1 MNANSEV
8 SLFKPCSH
16 KTPVQRGP
24 AGRFTSSTSSQCRG
38 EIEHRE
44 KRHGSPSK
52 QISGQHR
59 QQPEL
64 EWVIKRRPDGTR
76 YVTRRPV
83 RKRAMPSLLAAVKAR
98 REQSLAR
105 ERAGMSTTD
114 DDGGSEVTGTGFSTF
129 MDAEN
134 ERFKQL
140 RLKKKHAEWWEWLI
154 ESHER
159 NLKSEARDRAL
170 LEENKRLKS
179 DGFFKDALI
188 AGLKFDLDEAKKA
201 AEKQLTEAK
210 IDAEKQLDMAK
221 KDAEKQLDMAKKD
234 AEKQMNEK
242 GQQLKQLWE
251 EIRRLKEELK
261 DSAKEIQQLKGE
273 LAEQKQSAAAEIQ
286 RVNDALEEQTQKV
299 EGMQRSAMMAQSA
312 FKMPSRRKGCALIG
326 ASTSSSSFRSSPST
340 AGHISPVHSVAA
352 VDSSFGKH
360 KVTGVFVGRLVV
372 DEWLELGERRHEDN
386 QIMRQGNKI
395 AELGQQLKQLW
406 EEIRR
411 LKEELKD
418 SAKEIQQLK
427 GELAEQKQSAAAEI
441 QRVNDALEEQTQ
453 KVEGMQRSAMM
464 AQSAFKMPSRRKG
477 CALIGASTSSSS
489 FRSSPSTAGHIS
501 PVHSVAAVDSS
512 FGKHKVTGGVS
523 SSVDP
528 MSLFAQLQPF
538 IDDKSSSSNSGQ
550 IKPGSDVL
558 SDCHSSAGPRSL
570 QEVGAV
576 VGAMVDVVVGED
588 ARSLQEVGAV
598 LGAMVDVVVEEDAR
612 SLQEEDARS
621 LQEVDAVVGAGADVV
636 EEGCAVSVAEPLKL
650 VEPQNNMGEVEQQGD
665 VEELP
670 LAAPHQ
676 QRNIISSV
684 LRQFFGGLMI
694 VLLLFLVLLPSVQH
708 GVLTFCLPIGPN
720 NPYEFPHEQRLL
732 CCSHRECVMWISNR
746 ALQANWNF

>member
-1 MNANSEV
+1 M
-8 SLFKPCSH
+8 KC
-16 KTPVQRGP
+16 
-24 AGRFTSSTSSQCRG
+24 
-38 EIEHRE
+38 E
-44 KRHGSPSK
+44 K
-52 QISGQHR
+52 
-59 QQPEL
+59 
-64 EWVIKRRPDGTR
+64 IKRRPDGTR

-188 AGLKFDLDEAKKA
+188 TGLKFDLDEAKKA

-210 IDAEKQLDMAK
+210 IEAEKQLH
-221 KDAEKQLDMAKKD
+221 MAKKD

-242 GQQLKQLWE
+242 
-251 EIRRLKEELK
+251 
-261 DSAKEIQQLKGE
+261 
-273 LAEQKQSAAAEIQ
+273 
-286 RVNDALEEQTQKV
+286 
-299 EGMQRSAMMAQSA
+299 
-312 FKMPSRRKGCALIG
+312 
-326 ASTSSSSFRSSPST
+326 
-340 AGHISPVHSVAA
+340 
-352 VDSSFGKH
+352 
-360 KVTGVFVGRLVV
+360 
-372 DEWLELGERRHEDN
+372 DN

-395 AELGQQLKQLW
+395 DELDNQIMRQGNKIDELGQQIVQLR
-406 EEIRR
+406 E
-411 LKEELKD
+411 
-418 SAKEIQQLK
+418 EIQQLK
-427 GELAEQKQSAAAEI
+427 EELAEQKQNTAEEIRRVKEDAAAEI

-576 VGAMVDVVVGED
+576 VGAMVDVVVEED

-598 LGAMVDVVVEEDAR
+598 LGAMVDVVVEEYARSLQEVDAVVGAGAEVVVEEDAR
-612 SLQEEDARS
+612 SLQEVDAVVGAGAEVVVEEDARSLQEVDAVGAGAEVVVEEDARS

-636 EEGCAVSVAEPLKL
+636 EEGGAVSVAEPLKL

-676 QRNIISSV
+676 QRNIIS
-684 LRQFFGGLMI
+684 R
-694 VLLLFLVLLPSVQH
+694 
-708 GVLTFCLPIGPN
+708 
-720 NPYEFPHEQRLL
+720 
-732 CCSHRECVMWISNR
+732 
-746 ALQANWNF
+746 